1 MAEKLNYTTTPG
13 AKAPGGAS
21 TTSTP
26 EGGATESTREYYGG
40 DGANGTDEAPNQV
53 PETTVE
59 AESKE
64 YTYQSTNKPEWNP
77 PTETEKAGQALVDYY
92 AGEYAK
98 SAATQPTR
106 EQMEKDA
113 KRRKWG
119 AIMAAIG
126 DGGAAVA
133 NLIATHNY
141 APNNDYSRSS
151 LSAAMQQRYDRLDA
165 NYKAKRD
172 ELRALGHKLADAREK
187 QNNRAYA
194 RYKDYFDAQMQGAK
208 FEQDDNKNKAADSRA
223 RKANKIAEGKLA
235 ETVRNHQVM
244 EGISQQNANANT
256 TRASKYGSGKG
267 GGGGR
272 GGRDKTETTTR
283 TVFNPITGEPMQVTS
298 TKKTRYN

>member
-13 AKAPGGAS
+13 AKAPEETS
-21 TTSTP
+21 TASTP
-26 EGGATESTREYYGG
+26 EGGATESSREFY
-40 DGANGTDEAPNQV
+40 DGVNGTDEAPNQL
-53 PETTVE
+53 PEITVE
-59 AESKE
+59 ADSNE
-64 YTYQSTNKPEWNP
+64 YTYKSTDKPEWNP
-77 PTETEKAGQALVDYY
+77 PTETEKAGQAMVDYY

-106 EQMEKDA
+106 EQLEKDA
-113 KRRKWG
+113 KRRKWS

-172 ELRALGHKLADAREK
+172 ELRALGNKLADAREK
-187 QNNRAYA
+187 QNNRAYN
-194 RYKDYFDAQMQGAK
+194 RYKDYFNAQMQGAK

-235 ETVRNHQVM
+235 ETVRNHQAM
-244 EGISQQNANANT
+244 EGISQQNANA
-256 TRASKYGSGKG
+256 TRARKYGSGKG

-272 GGRDKTETTTR
+272 GGRDKTETTTS
-283 TVFNPITGEPMQVTS
+283 TVFNPLTGEPMQVTS